1 MKPIPGSGART
12 YLPNNIVSTD
22 GGRALYTCQ
31 DSGGNEHLYYV
42 NVANG
47 AKTVIAPDSGN
58 VTFPAMSPNGAYA
71 RFSGAGHY
79 HTLVN
84 LDTLKKRDTGS
95 YWFGEAAAI
104 GNSNLTDLTADN
116 RYYFLGSGPVDS
128 TSRIH
133 RIDMA
138 PSGSTAPAPDIT
150 AISLGKRQLVFED
163 TTPVTLSVRVN
174 DNGSGSIQAVD
185 MHTLVDGLEFPSGLN
200 QEPLNYSNPLT
211 NAGGGIYTTT
221 ISANTYSNFYT
232 SHAKPWKVGV
242 RVVVK
247 NSNDHYVMADTEITV
262 TTRGSLNCPGVWS
275 LLLLD

>member
-1 MKPIPGSGART
+1 
-12 YLPNNIVSTD
+12 
-22 GGRALYTCQ
+22 
-31 DSGGNEHLYYV
+31 
-42 NVANG
+42 
-47 AKTVIAPDSGN
+47 
-58 VTFPAMSPNGAYA
+58 
-71 RFSGAGHY
+71 
-79 HTLVN
+79 
-84 LDTLKKRDTGS
+84 
-95 YWFGEAAAI
+95 
-104 GNSNLTDLTADN
+104 
-116 RYYFLGSGPVDS
+116 
-128 TSRIH
+128 
-133 RIDMA
+133 MA

-232 SHAKPWKVGV
+232 SRAKPWKVGV
-242 RVVVK
+242 RMVVK